1 MGWKREIEFWIAA
14 DKEAEKEERSNL
26 GKEVLCELEFPTFLS
41 FSCPWVVLS
50 AHRVRQPSR
59 ELKGGERTE
68 SVQKRGQNR
77 EERVCCRARWHSEI
91 WPCGLLIG
99 QVRKERRE
107 TRNEGGSG

>member
-1 MGWKREIEFWIAA
+1 MM
-14 DKEAEKEERSNL
+14 

-50 AHRVRQPSR
+50 AHSQTTTR

-77 EERVCCRARWHSEI
+77 EERVCGRARWLSEM
-91 WPCGLLIG
+91 WPGGLLIG
-99 QVRKERRE
+99 QMRKERE
-107 TRNEGGSG
+107 TGNEGGS